1 MSAAKAGAARA
12 GAIGGEAQAVRR
24 RQLLLFS
31 AVAAVVLAVLAVWLS
46 TGGGERR
53 PATARIDAEL
63 AGPGTA
69 EDTWTRR
76 SEARIG
82 TIESQ
87 LRDMAGE
94 ARRLGAENERL
105 RGRLAG
111 DAADARSVIDKQK
124 AMIDELGRELARSRE
139 APETGPFGSGEAP
152 RAQPGAASPAAPVG
166 AAPMIERFDLEPEG
180 SLPRSG
186 SGAAMATPFTGAAK
200 PVAGWLPAG
209 SHAQAVVLAGV
220 DASAGVSSQGDPRPV
235 LLRIAGPA
243 WTAAPSSGERR
254 ALSADIDGCTVTG
267 AAHGDLSSEKVYV
280 RLRTMTCTG
289 YEGGN
294 GDRDRGRRLRRGLG
308 KSRGAR
314 PGGEPRR
321 RLGPEGVPRG
331 PRLRRRPGRRPG
343 LPARGRR
350 QRRRRGRRQHGI
362 ERYRPGRARGG
373 SCERRAPRSPT
384 T

>member
-1 MSAAKAGAARA
+1 MLVENPNRAPEEGAGPTRDDPLAACAKAARGALSPNTERA
-12 GAIGGEAQAVRR
+12 LRSDLA
-24 RQLLLFS
+24 LFTAWCAERGVPALPAS
-31 AVAAVVLAVLAVWLS
+31 AETVAAFV
-46 TGGGERR
+46 ERR

-87 LRDMAGE
+87 LRDMAQE

-152 RAQPGAASPAAPVG
+152 RAQPGAASPAAPMG
-166 AAPMIERFDLEPEG
+166 AAPMIERFELEPAG

-243 WTAAPSSGERR
+243 WTAAPSSGALPPSTPDGR
-254 ALSADIDGCTVTG
+254 APLVTAPGGAGPAPDDRAPVETG
-267 AAHGDLSSEKVYV
+267 AADPAGDDLREAEVLGRIWIAPFVDANGIYREASHV
-280 RLRTMTCTG
+280 RVVLEPAG
-289 YEGGN
+289 W
-294 GDRDRGRRLRRGLG
+294 RL
-308 KSRGAR
+308 
-314 PGGEPRR
+314 P
-321 RLGPEGVPRG
+321 
-331 PRLRRRPGRRPG
+331 
-343 LPARGRR
+343 
-350 QRRRRGRRQHGI
+350 
-362 ERYRPGRARGG
+362 
-373 SCERRAPRSPT
+373 
-384 T
+384 